1 MVNILNLSFL
11 EFESQTVNAS
21 LKINPQKK
29 EIQFIYYNKSIKHI
43 YIFQFVIRRRRNN
56 KQDDSIDKIEKQQI
70 IERDYELSKEINN
83 IKQMN
88 ELIKSD
94 LKEKENDLYQAFE
107 SISILNSRLNYMITD
122 RVVDIL
128 DKFREGLIL
137 HAIRKL

>member
-1 MVNILNLSFL
+1 MVYILNLSFL
-11 EFESQTVNAS
+11 EFESQIVNAS